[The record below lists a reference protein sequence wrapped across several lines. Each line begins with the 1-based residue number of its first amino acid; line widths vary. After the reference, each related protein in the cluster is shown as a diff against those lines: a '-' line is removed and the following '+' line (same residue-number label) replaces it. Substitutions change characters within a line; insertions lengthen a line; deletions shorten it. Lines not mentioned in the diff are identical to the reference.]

1 MSHLNNTQPQFYYV
15 DLFLNV
21 YGVDSYW
28 FYMAE
33 ILYMIWNAINDPL
46 CVWLQDHS
54 DLGGMLLL
62 SINTY
67 VLLRYFMRDEAL
79 SFVALALFIIQLL
92 YRPAELC

>member
-1 MSHLNNTQPQFYYV
+1 MRVSIVAVTCSHTWQFYYV

-54 DLGGMLLL
+54 DLGGALL
-62 SINTY
+62 SVCSYYVSDAVIVNT
-67 VLLRYFMRDEAL
+67 
-79 SFVALALFIIQLL
+79 IQ
-92 YRPAELC
+92 AA